1 MSYLSLDPA
10 RIIATAEALERRIR
24 ERFPDSGL
32 GRVAGELVS
41 VTREAAARAEKIR
54 KPNFVLWSGVGAL
67 ILAFFVV
74 VILILTR
81 LRVEEER
88 LTYSVLIQSIDA
100 LLESTVFLG
109 ASALFLLTLDT
120 RLKRR
125 RVLRALHELRS
136 LAHIVDMHQ
145 LTKDPE
151 FVTEGGEPT
160 PSSPQRIRSRFELA
174 RYLDYAS
181 EVLSL
186 SSKVAALYVQG
197 FEDPVA
203 LSAVDEV
210 EDLTNGLSRKI
221 WQKIMILD
229 HIAR

>member
-10 RIIATAEALERRIR
+10 RIIATAEALERRIG
-24 ERFPDSGL
+24 ERFPGSGL
-32 GRVAGELVS
+32 GRVAGELVT
-41 VTREAAARAEKIR
+41 VARNAASRSEKMRRPNRLLRA
-54 KPNFVLWSGVGAL
+54 GVAG
-67 ILAFFVV
+67 
-74 VILILTR
+74 LILTFLVLVTVILTQ

-88 LTYSVLIQSIDA
+88 LTYSGLIQSIDA

-109 ASALFLLTLDT
+109 ASALFLLSLDT

-151 FVTEGGEPT
+151 FLKEGGETT
-160 PSSPQRIRSRFELA
+160 PSSPQRIGSRFELA
-174 RYLDYAS
+174 RYLDYSS
-181 EVLSL
+181 ELLSL
-186 SSKVAALYVQG
+186 ASKVAALYVQG

-229 HIAR
+229 QIKE